1 MIAVPAAIGTV
12 LQIAGLV
19 GEVQPYIDAILRIT
33 RKGENISQEELDQ
46 IVESLRARHDRIQAA
61 DPDRA

>member
-1 MIAVPAAIGTV
+1 MIPVAAALGTV

-19 GEVQPYIDAILRIT
+19 GEVAPYVDVIMRIT
-33 RKGENISQEELDQ
+33 EKGDTISQEELDE
-46 IVESLRARHDRIQAA
+46 IVGSLKARHDRIQSA

>member
-1 MIAVPAAIGTV
+1 MIPVAAALGTV

-19 GEVQPYIDAILRIT
+19 GDIAPYVDVIMRIT
-33 RKGENISQEELDQ
+33 KKGENISQEELDE
-46 IVESLRARHDRIQAA
+46 IVASLKTRHDRIQSA